1 MIRRIFVSVFFSL
14 AVVSFTFSQTP
25 TPTPE
30 LPAETEPVSTPT
42 PQAETLTTPI
52 PQATPAASK
61 QARPDA
67 LGSNA
72 PYVRPDSKTR
82 FKRYIRGMAGPM
94 TLGKS
99 VVYSGIGTWRD
110 SPEEWGNNWE
120 GFGRRVA
127 SGLGTNAIKQT
138 ITYGLGEA
146 FELDSS
152 YYRSQKKDF
161 GSKVKNA
168 LISPVTARNK
178 EGKRVFGYPRIV
190 GIYSAHFIAREA
202 WYPER
207 YHWYDGFKS
216 ASTSLAF
223 SAGYNLIKEFIWK
236 K

>member
-1 MIRRIFVSVFFSL
+1 MIRRIFFSVFISL

-30 LPAETEPVSTPT
+30 LPVEPATADTPA
-42 PQAETLTTPI
+42 PQP
-52 PQATPAASK
+52 TPAANDTD
-61 QARPDA
+61 PDA
-67 LGSNA
+67 ADPNA
-72 PYVRPDSKTR
+72 PYVRPNSKTR
-82 FKRYIRGMAGPM
+82 FKRYLNGMAGPM

-99 VVYSGIGTWRD
+99 VVYSGIGTWRN
-110 SPEEWGNNWE
+110 SPEEWGDNWE

-152 YYRSQKKDF
+152 YYRSKKKDF
-161 GSKVKNA
+161 GSKVRTA
-168 LISPVTARNK
+168 LISPVTAHNK
-178 EGKRVFGYPRIV
+178 NGKRVFGFPRVV
-190 GIYSAHFIAREA
+190 GIYSAHMIAREA

-207 YHWYDGFKS
+207 YKWHDGLKS
-216 ASTSLAF
+216 ASLSLAF
-223 SAGYNLIKEFIWK
+223 SAGYNLVKEFVFK